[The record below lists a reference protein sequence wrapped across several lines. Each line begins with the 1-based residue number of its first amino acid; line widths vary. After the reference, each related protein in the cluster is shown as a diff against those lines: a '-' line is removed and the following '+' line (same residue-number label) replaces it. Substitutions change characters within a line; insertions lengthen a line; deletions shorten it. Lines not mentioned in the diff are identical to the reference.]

1 METPHP
7 IKKILAPI
15 AFDHPSV
22 ESLDYAVQLAGQLGA
37 SVRVLHVYPIPVY
50 SFPEGALVTSAEA
63 ATRLSEVAQQRLDD
77 AVNPRQGRGVELS
90 SLLVTGNAWEEIVQV
105 AKREGS
111 DLIIMGTHGRHGL
124 PRAFL
129 GSVAE
134 RVLRESTI
142 PVLVVRAS

>member
-1 METPHP
+1 MLP

-15 AFDHPSV
+15 AFDHPST

-50 SFPEGALVTSAEA
+50 SFPEGTLVTSAEV
-63 ATRLSEVAQQRLDD
+63 ATRLSELAQQHLDE
-77 AVNPRQGRGVELS
+77 AVKRRQGKGVELS
-90 SLLVTGNAWEEIVQV
+90 SLLVTGNAWEEIVRV
-105 AKREGS
+105 AKNES
-111 DLIIMGTHGRHGL
+111 CDLIIMGTHGRHGL

-134 RVLRESTI
+134 RVLRESTT
-142 PVLVVRAS
+142 PVLVVHAS